1 MIKKIRRREDSVCG
15 VPQGSILGPL
25 LFLLYINDLPL
36 SSPNS
41 HFIIFADVTNILF
54 SHRDPE
60 KLEKFINNE
69 LKKISNWFKFNKLSL
84 NIDKTNFMI
93 FKNKHSDKPDLNFKI
108 EIDDKN
114 IDKVEVTKFL
124 GILID
129 NNLSWKSH
137 TSHISKIV
145 SKYNGI
151 IRKIRPYLHQD
162 SLLSLYNTLVL
173 PYLSYCTLAWGDKK

>member
-1 MIKKIRRREDSVCG
+1 MSDEKKIVCG

-25 LFLLYINDLPL
+25 LFLLYTNDLPL
-36 SSPNS
+36 SSSNS
-41 HFIIFADVTNILF
+41 HSIVCADDTNVLF
-54 SHRDPE
+54 SHRDPSQ
-60 KLEKFINNE
+60 LEKVINHE
-69 LKKISNWFKFNKLSL
+69 LKTISNWCKFNKLSL

-93 FKNKHSDKPDLNFKI
+93 FKNRHSNKPDLNFKI

-114 IDKVEVTKFL
+114 IKKVDVTKFL

-129 NNLSWKSH
+129 ENLSWKFH

-151 IRKIRPYLHQD
+151 IIYP
-162 SLLSLYNTLVL
+162 
-173 PYLSYCTLAWGDKK
+173 